1 MFRCLFSFGII
12 TMFLL
17 AGCSDDGPTGG
28 GDANPDIVL
37 IKDHSSDPM
46 FQGDYRMGV
55 QVGDIIYYARPFG
68 LCHVDADFHVIWD
81 SMSRDRETWRYLYI
95 TVNFSGSRLLVVK
108 SRYWDV
114 SVGSL
119 HEMDLKTG
127 IMNEIRD
134 SSFSVSS
141 AKYLSDGVSFVYYSY
156 AHPKHGYVAGYFL
169 STGSEGVDSLLLSA
183 NSEVGPTEVVH
194 GFDVGRSDRVLLI
207 PVHRNDIT
215 AKLVEF
221 DLYAKSY
228 HTLPGVFP
236 NQFVWARYN
245 ATGDKILYSSYPR
258 GIGGYT
264 TYTDTEV
271 GILDR
276 TTGSKQI
283 LNVNTN
289 PSHLSVSIFPNWSD
303 GYKAI
308 LYGNTWGPM
317 IEPPGSIGNYSL
329 YALKHLNY

>member
-1 MFRCLFSFGII
+1 MFMRRFSFGII
-12 TMFLL
+12 MMFLL
-17 AGCSDDGPTGG
+17 AGCADDGPTGG

-37 IKDHSSDPM
+37 IKDRSSDPM
-46 FQGDYRMGV
+46 RSGDFRMGV
-55 QVGDIIYYARPFG
+55 QVGEIIYYARPLG
-68 LCHVDADFHVIWD
+68 WCHVDADFHVIRD
-81 SMSRDRETWRYLYI
+81 SVSRDRETWRYLYI
-95 TVNFSGSRLLVVK
+95 TVNFNGSRLLVVK
-108 SRYWDV
+108 SQYSDV

-119 HEMDLKTG
+119 HEIDLKTG
-127 IMNEIRD
+127 IMNEILD

-169 STGSEGVDSLLLSA
+169 STGSGGVDSLLLLAS
-183 NSEVGPTEVVH
+183 SEVGPKEVVH

-221 DLYAKSY
+221 DLRAKSY
-228 HTLPGVFP
+228 HTLPSSFP

-245 ATGDKILYSSYPR
+245 VTGDKILYSSYPR
-258 GIGGYT
+258 GIGGHS
-264 TYTDTEV
+264 TYTDTEL
-271 GILDR
+271 GIIDR

-289 PSHLSVSIFPNWSD
+289 PGYLSVSIFPNWSD
-303 GYKAI
+303 GCRAI
-308 LYGNTWGPM
+308 LYGNTWGPK

-329 YALKHLNY
+329 YALKYLNY